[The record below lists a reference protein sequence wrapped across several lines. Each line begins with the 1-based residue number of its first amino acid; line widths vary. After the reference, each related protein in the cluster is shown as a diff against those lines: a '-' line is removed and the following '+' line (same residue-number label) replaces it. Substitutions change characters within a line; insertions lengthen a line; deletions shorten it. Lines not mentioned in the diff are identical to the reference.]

1 MKKKLFFLFF
11 SFLILFSFLSLFLD
25 FDWNAFKLFSLLDV
39 LVLLI
44 SLILETFL
52 YTSIIFYLVKDFG
65 YNTSLKDVY
74 LVLTASLTAN
84 YATPFKVGVPLR
96 VYLYKEKMGIPVVCG
111 TSIILIEIFLNVFI
125 SFALSSFGVGFI
137 LHDNYI
143 NPRLIILIPAFFIFL
158 FFYIKF
164 DNLERFFTGG
174 NVLSSLLGRGFS
186 FIHRV
191 KKSLTH
197 VSSRGIIRSILLY
210 LLILGVQSVRIWLV
224 LLVVGESISII
235 YLLFVIVISTTIGT
249 LSMIPMG
256 IGAKD
261 VSFTFLL
268 VQLGVPAD
276 IAVVVA
282 TIHRLFAPG
291 WPLFLGLISANILGI
306 SNLSIKKDN

>member
-186 FIHRV
+186 FIHR
-191 KKSLTH
+191 
-197 VSSRGIIRSILLY
+197 
-210 LLILGVQSVRIWLV
+210 
-224 LLVVGESISII
+224 
-235 YLLFVIVISTTIGT
+235 
-249 LSMIPMG
+249 
-256 IGAKD
+256 
-261 VSFTFLL
+261 
-268 VQLGVPAD
+268 
-276 IAVVVA
+276 
-282 TIHRLFAPG
+282 
-291 WPLFLGLISANILGI
+291 
-306 SNLSIKKDN
+306 